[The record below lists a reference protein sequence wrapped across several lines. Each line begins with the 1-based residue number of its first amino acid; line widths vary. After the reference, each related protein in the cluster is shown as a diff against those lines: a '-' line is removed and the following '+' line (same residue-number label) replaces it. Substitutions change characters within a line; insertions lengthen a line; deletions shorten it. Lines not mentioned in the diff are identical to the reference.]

1 MIKIASNLSLPL
13 DLVTESIGILAIKR
27 VGKSYLA
34 QKIVEQLLRAKQ
46 QVVVTDPKGDWWGL
60 RAGSD
65 GDPGGGFPI
74 LILGG
79 EHGDLP
85 LEVNA
90 GETIG
95 RMVVEERVSV
105 ILDLSTFRKSQIPT
119 FMALFLET
127 IYRLKAKEQYR
138 TPVMI
143 AIDEADAIAPQRPDA
158 GEARMLGAAE
168 DIVRRG
174 GQRGIGIMMVTQRAA
189 VLNKNVLT
197 QMGIL
202 FILRTISPQDR
213 AAMAEWYKI
222 NGTPEQIEKLNSS
235 IASLQ
240 KGEAWVWSPGWPT
253 EAGLFKQ
260 IQVLPK
266 ETFDSGAT
274 PKAGQVIRPPKS
286 LAEVDLEAL
295 KSSMV
300 ATIEKAKAEDPKE
313 LRRQIAEL
321 NRKIEVLQKEKPEV
335 KVQTVEI
342 PIVKSEDLLKIEK
355 IIEDAKA
362 VGTQFMDVGIKLTV
376 ALSSA
381 PQKHGLLSRSGPP
394 TRPVIKRGGLA
405 DPANNISSKRNP
417 PPQSSEVSY
426 DIAPVQQRILNALGE
441 LEQLGAQTPPR
452 EMVAFLSGYTNLN
465 SKGFV
470 NGIGA
475 LHTAGLVDY
484 PSGGLIAL
492 TDAGRQ
498 AAVYADAPRSP
509 KEVQERVIRMLGGA
523 SSKILEPLIQ
533 AYPNP
538 LPREQVAAAAGYGNL
553 NSKGFV
559 NALGR
564 LRTLGFLDYPSSGM
578 VKAAPVLFL
587 EI

>member
-1 MIKIASNLSLPL
+1 MIKIASNLVLPT

-34 QKIVEQLLRAKQ
+34 QKIVEQLLHTKQ

-65 GDPGGGFPI
+65 GDPKGGFPI

-105 ILDLSTFRKSQIPT
+105 ILDLSDFRKSQIPT

-127 IYRLKAKEQYR
+127 LYRLKAKEQHR
-138 TPVMI
+138 TPVML

-266 ETFDSGAT
+266 VTFDSGAT

-286 LAEVDLEAL
+286 LAEVDLDAL
-295 KSSMV
+295 KSSMA

-321 NRKIEVLQKEKPEV
+321 NRKIEVLQKEKPAPTIE
-335 KVQTVEI
+335 TVEVPVI
-342 PIVKSEDLLKIEK
+342 KQEHLDSMAKCADEMFKAAGKIAYIVDAFRAMDVRIGEICRALK
-355 IIEDAKA
+355 DAKA
-362 VGTQFMDVGIKLTV
+362 G
-376 ALSSA
+376 
-381 PQKHGLLSRSGPP
+381 P
-394 TRPVIKRGGLA
+394 TRPAFTK
-405 DPANNISSKRNP
+405 PANIISVQKPIP
-417 PPQSSEVSY
+417 PKSSTPRDEG
-426 DIAPVQQRILNALGE
+426 ITPVQQRILNALGE
-441 LEQLGAQTPPR
+441 LEQLGSQTPPR

-470 NGIGA
+470 NS
-475 LHTAGLVDY
+475 T
-484 PSGGLIAL
+484 
-492 TDAGRQ
+492 
-498 AAVYADAPRSP
+498 
-509 KEVQERVIRMLGGA
+509 
-523 SSKILEPLIQ
+523 
-533 AYPNP
+533 
-538 LPREQVAAAAGYGNL
+538 
-553 NSKGFV
+553 
-559 NALGR
+559 
-564 LRTLGFLDYPSSGM
+564 LR
-578 VKAAPVLFL
+578 
-587 EI
+587 

>member
-1 MIKIASNLSLPL
+1 MIKIAFNLSLPL

-34 QKIVEQLLRAKQ
+34 QKIVEQLLHTKQ

-60 RAGSD
+60 RAGAD
-65 GDPGGGFPI
+65 GDPRGGFPI

-90 GETIG
+90 GETIA
-95 RMVVEERVSV
+95 RQVVEDRISV
-105 ILDLSTFRKSQIPT
+105 ILDLSNFRKSQIPT

-295 KSSMV
+295 KSSMA

-313 LRRQIAEL
+313 LRRQIADL
-321 NRKIEVLQKEKPEV
+321 NRKIEVLQKEKPVPNVE
-335 KVQTVEI
+335 TVEVPVLKEGEI
-342 PIVKSEDLLKIEK
+342 QELEAIVNKFVFAAREAQES
-355 IIEDAKA
+355 
-362 VGTQFMDVGIKLTV
+362 TTRMLTM
-376 ALSSA
+376 LHS
-381 PQKHGLLSRSGPP
+381 
-394 TRPVIKRGGLA
+394 IKRPSVPPRPQIA
-405 DPANNISSKRNP
+405 NVISKKIPPASKPLTPRD
-417 PPQSSEVSY
+417 EG
-426 DIAPVQQRILNALGE
+426 IAPVQQRILNALGE

-475 LHTAGLVDY
+475 LHSAGLVDY

-533 AYPNP
+533 AYPNAI
-538 LPREQVAAAAGYGNL
+538 PRDQVAAAAGYGNL

-578 VKAAPVLFL
+578 VKAAPILFL

>member
-34 QKIVEQLLRAKQ
+34 QKIVEQILQAKQ
-46 QVVVTDPKGDWWGL
+46 QVVVVDPKGDWWGL
-60 RAGSD
+60 RAGAD
-65 GDPGGGFPI
+65 GDPKGGFPI

-105 ILDLSTFRKSQIPT
+105 ILDLSDFRKSQIPT

-127 IYRLKAKEQYR
+127 LYRLKAKEQYR
-138 TPVMI
+138 TPVML
-143 AIDEADAIAPQRPDA
+143 AVDEADAIAPQRPDA

-174 GQRGIGIMMVTQRAA
+174 GQRGIGSMMITQRAA

-197 QMGIL
+197 QIGLL
-202 FILRTISPQDR
+202 FILRTISPQDT
-213 AAMAEWYKI
+213 AAMAEWYKK
-222 NGTPEQIEKLNSS
+222 NGKPEQIAAIEAS
-235 IASLQ
+235 IASLP
-240 KGEAWVWSPGWPT
+240 KGEAWAWSPSFPD
-253 EAGLFKQ
+253 EAGLFKR
-260 IQVLPK
+260 IKVFPK
-266 ETFDSGAT
+266 VTFDSGAT

-295 KSSMV
+295 KSSMA

-321 NRKIEVLQKEKPEV
+321 NRNIEILQKEKPEV

-417 PPQSSEVSY
+417 PPQSSGTLGDSHLT
-426 DIAPVQQRILNALGE
+426 PKQRAILEAL
-441 LEQLGAQTPPR
+441 
-452 EMVAFLSGYTNLN
+452 AFLESMGIPDPTRVQLALWSGQSPKSSTYEKYLSMLKTDGYVLYPKEGRIELTEKGREEAGPPVSKSEQELHNIVSAMLTPKKAEILKTLIRYYPSALSREELAQQSNMSAN
-465 SKGFV
+465 SSTFEKYVSELKSMGV
-470 NGIGA
+470 A
-475 LHTAGLVDY
+475 DY
-484 PSGGLIAL
+484 PM
-492 TDAGRQ
+492 D
-498 AAVYADAPRSP
+498 
-509 KEVQERVIRMLGGA
+509 KF
-523 SSKILEPLIQ
+523 
-533 AYPNP
+533 
-538 LPREQVAAAAGYGNL
+538 VAATGA
-553 NSKGFV
+553 
-559 NALGR
+559 
-564 LRTLGFLDYPSSGM
+564 
-578 VKAAPVLFL
+578 LFL
-587 EI
+587 ED